1 MSDVNFENRVAI
13 VTGAGNGLGKAYA
26 LELGKRGAKVVVND
40 LGGAVDGSG
49 SGNSPAD
56 DVVDEIIKNGGE
68 AVANYDS
75 VASKDGGESI
85 VQTAVDNFG
94 TVDAVINNAGILRD
108 RSFANMTEE
117 EFLLIIDVHL
127 KGTFY
132 VTHPAFK
139 IMKENNYGR
148 IVNVASPSGLFGN
161 FGQANYGAA
170 KMGIVGLTNV
180 LAIEGAKYNIKV
192 NVIAPTAY
200 TRMTEGL
207 IPEDVG
213 KFMTPELVTP
223 LVTYLASEACEPTHE
238 IYGVAAGRFA
248 RIGIITHDGYINQ
261 QATAEDIAN
270 NIDEIRTITDGT
282 YPLSNDDENMLI
294 MKALQGNSSNE

>member
-1 MSDVNFENRVAI
+1 MADVSFENRVAI

-49 SGNSPAD
+49 SANSPAD
-56 DVVDEIIKNGGE
+56 DVVNEIIENGGE

-75 VASKDGGESI
+75 VATKDGGESI
-85 VQTAVDNFG
+85 VQTAIDSFG

-108 RSFANMTEE
+108 KSFANMTEE
-117 EFLLIIDVHL
+117 EFSLIIEVHL
-127 KGTFY
+127 KGTYY
-132 VTHPAFK
+132 VTQPAFK

-161 FGQANYGAA
+161 FGQTNYGAA

-200 TRMTEGL
+200 TRMTEAL
-207 IPEDVG
+207 LPEDVG
-213 KFMTPELVTP
+213 KLFSAELVTP
-223 LVTYLASEACEPTHE
+223 MVTYLASEACEPTHE
-238 IYGVAAGRFA
+238 IFGVAAGRFA
-248 RIGIITHDGYINQ
+248 RIGIITHEGYVNT
-261 QATAEDIAN
+261 QATAEDIAS
-270 NIDEIRTITDGT
+270 NIEEIRTITDGS
-282 YPLSNDDENMLI
+282 YPLSNEDELLLI
-294 MKALQGNSSNE
+294 QKAIQGN

>member
-1 MSDVNFENRVAI
+1 MADVSFENRVVI

-56 DVVDEIIKNGGE
+56 DVVNEIIENGGE

-75 VASKDGGESI
+75 VATEDGGESI
-85 VQTAVDNFG
+85 VQTAVDSFG

-108 RSFANMTEE
+108 KSFANITEE
-117 EFLLIIDVHL
+117 EFSLIIEVHL
-127 KGTFY
+127 KGTYF
-132 VTHPAFK
+132 VTQPAFK

-161 FGQANYGAA
+161 FGQTNYGAA

-200 TRMTEGL
+200 TRMTEAL
-207 IPEDVG
+207 LPEDVG
-213 KFMTPELVTP
+213 KLFSAELVTP
-223 LVTYLASEACEPTHE
+223 MVTYLASEACEPTHE
-238 IYGVAAGRFA
+238 IFGVAAGRFA
-248 RIGIITHDGYINQ
+248 RIGIITHEGYVNT
-261 QATAEDIAN
+261 QATAEDIAS
-270 NIDEIRTITDGT
+270 NIEEIRTITDGT
-282 YPLSNDDENMLI
+282 YPLSNEDELLLI
-294 MKALQGNSSNE
+294 QKAIQGN

>member
-1 MSDVNFENRVAI
+1 MADVSFENRVAI

-49 SGNSPAD
+49 SANSPAD
-56 DVVDEIIKNGGE
+56 DVVNEIIENGGE

-75 VASKDGGESI
+75 VATKDGGESI
-85 VQTAVDNFG
+85 VQTAVDSFG

-108 RSFANMTEE
+108 KSFANMSEE
-117 EFLLIIDVHL
+117 EFSLIIEVHL
-127 KGTFY
+127 KGTYF
-132 VTHPAFK
+132 VTQPAFK

-161 FGQANYGAA
+161 FGQTNYGAA

-200 TRMTEGL
+200 TRMTEALLG
-207 IPEDVG
+207 EEYG
-213 KFMTPELVTP
+213 KLFSAELVTP
-223 LVTYLASEACEPTHE
+223 MVTYLASEACEPTHE
-238 IYGVAAGRFA
+238 IFGVAAGRFA
-248 RIGIITHDGYINQ
+248 RIGIITHEGYVNTE
-261 QATAEDIAN
+261 ATAEDIAS
-270 NIDEIRTITDGT
+270 NIEEIRTITDGS
-282 YPLSNDDENMLI
+282 YPLSNEDELMLI
-294 MKALQGNSSNE
+294 QKAIQGN

>member
-1 MSDVNFENRVAI
+1 MADVSFENRVVI

-40 LGGAVDGSG
+40 LGGSVDGSG

-56 DVVDEIIKNGGE
+56 DVVNEIIENGGE

-75 VASKDGGESI
+75 VATKDGGESI
-85 VQTAVDNFG
+85 VQTGVDSFG

-108 RSFANMTEE
+108 KSFANMTEE
-117 EFLLIIDVHL
+117 EFSLIIEVHL
-127 KGTFY
+127 KGTYF
-132 VTHPAFK
+132 VTQPAFK

-161 FGQANYGAA
+161 FGQTNYGAA

-200 TRMTEGL
+200 TRMTEAL
-207 IPEDVG
+207 LPEDVG
-213 KFMTPELVTP
+213 KLFSAELVTP
-223 LVTYLASEACEPTHE
+223 MVTYLASEACEPTHE
-238 IYGVAAGRFA
+238 IFGVAAGRFA
-248 RIGIITHDGYINQ
+248 RIGIITHEGYVNT
-261 QATAEDIAN
+261 QATAEDIAS
-270 NIDEIRTITDGT
+270 NIEEIRTITDGS
-282 YPLSNDDENMLI
+282 YPLSNEDELMLI
-294 MKALQGNSSNE
+294 QKAIQGN

>member
-1 MSDVNFENRVAI
+1 MADVSFENRVVI

-56 DVVDEIIKNGGE
+56 DVVNEIIENGGE

-75 VASKDGGESI
+75 VATKDGGESI
-85 VQTAVDNFG
+85 VQTAVDSFG

-108 RSFANMTEE
+108 KSFANMTEE
-117 EFLLIIDVHL
+117 EFSLIIEVHL
-127 KGTFY
+127 KGTYF
-132 VTHPAFK
+132 VTQPAFK

-161 FGQANYGAA
+161 FGQTDYGAA

-200 TRMTEGL
+200 TRMTEAL
-207 IPEDVG
+207 LPEDVG
-213 KFMTPELVTP
+213 KLFSAELVTP
-223 LVTYLASEACEPTHE
+223 MVTYLASETCEPTHE
-238 IYGVAAGRFA
+238 IFGVAAGRFA
-248 RIGIITHDGYINQ
+248 RIGIITHEGYVNT
-261 QATAEDIAN
+261 QATAEDIAS
-270 NIDEIRTITDGT
+270 NIEEIRTITDGS
-282 YPLSNDDENMLI
+282 YPLSNEDELMLI
-294 MKALQGNSSNE
+294 QKAIQGN

>member
-1 MSDVNFENRVAI
+1 MSDVNFENRVVI

-56 DVVDEIIKNGGE
+56 DVVNEIIKNGGE

-117 EFLLIIDVHL
+117 EFLLIIDAVSYTHL
-127 KGTFY
+127 T
-132 VTHPAFK
+132 
-139 IMKENNYGR
+139 
-148 IVNVASPSGLFGN
+148 L
-161 FGQANYGAA
+161 
-170 KMGIVGLTNV
+170 
-180 LAIEGAKYNIKV
+180 
-192 NVIAPTAY
+192 PT
-200 TRMTEGL
+200 R
-207 IPEDVG
+207 
-213 KFMTPELVTP
+213 
-223 LVTYLASEACEPTHE
+223 
-238 IYGVAAGRFA
+238 
-248 RIGIITHDGYINQ
+248 
-261 QATAEDIAN
+261 
-270 NIDEIRTITDGT
+270 
-282 YPLSNDDENMLI
+282 
-294 MKALQGNSSNE
+294 

>member
-1 MSDVNFENRVAI
+1 MADVSFENRVVI

-56 DVVDEIIKNGGE
+56 DVVNEIIENGGE

-75 VASKDGGESI
+75 VATKDGGELI
-85 VQTAVDNFG
+85 VQTAVDSFG

-108 RSFANMTEE
+108 KSFANMTEE
-117 EFLLIIDVHL
+117 EFSLIIEVHL
-127 KGTFY
+127 KGTYF
-132 VTHPAFK
+132 VTQPAFK

-148 IVNVASPSGLFGN
+148 IVNVASPSGIFGN
-161 FGQANYGAA
+161 FGQTNYGAA

-200 TRMTEGL
+200 TRMTEAL
-207 IPEDVG
+207 LPEDVG
-213 KFMTPELVTP
+213 KLFSAELVTP
-223 LVTYLASEACEPTHE
+223 MVTYLASEACEPTHE
-238 IYGVAAGRFA
+238 IFGVAAGRFA
-248 RIGIITHDGYINQ
+248 RIGIITHEGYVNTE
-261 QATAEDIAN
+261 ATAEDIAS
-270 NIDEIRTITDGT
+270 NIEEIRTITDGS
-282 YPLSNDDENMLI
+282 YPLSNEDELMLI
-294 MKALQGNSSNE
+294 QKAIQGN